1 MTCKFVW
8 LVKGLLTLS
17 TYDSDR
23 GTRVARMFG
32 ANPGQI
38 LVLKCIMRD
47 SPFAVVTSLFIG
59 GISFFGYVIQIA
71 ESPIRRLTP
80 EMDYTSYINACWGTV
95 ATMTTVG
102 YGDIYPRTTF
112 GRGIMIFCSMYGV
125 IVVSLMVVTVT
136 NFLCMSQM
144 ESASYT
150 VMKKLEY
157 KELIRGEAVKILV
170 NVNRDPKGDPK
181 KEEERYCKIKNA
193 ISSFR
198 YFKRIYRNIGELNLI
213 DEMTTMFNK
222 VLGVAEDIR
231 DILQV
236 GDIEGEVKS
245 EMKSRMEQCKTD
257 FGESEAPIR
266 EKKRKSQIVLHDG
279 YLAQVHRRV
288 RQSIISKFSESSDH
302 ASMDHN
308 RLSLG
313 HKKKWGKVGKSSR
326 FHRNDTD
333 IGTGNMSEPV
343 KPPLGL
349 MNHTR
354 NIKVLPPVDKIPS
367 HPNIIHEGMESQE
380 KFSREAEKG
389 SETDNQNHNKDTGEH
404 HETNPF
410 GNQYQN
416 SQNVRNQNSNNNNK
430 NYYYITEPSK
440 KKNKNKRKILKNN
453 INMTAKER
461 PTHS

>member
-32 ANPGQI
+32 AYPGQI

-47 SPFAVVTSLFIG
+47 SPFTMVTGFFLG
-59 GISFFGYVIQIA
+59 GIAFFGYLIQIA

-80 EMDYTSYINACWGTV
+80 VMDYTSYINACWGTV

-102 YGDIYPRTTF
+102 YGDMYPRTTF

-136 NFLCMSQM
+136 NFLMMSKM

-170 NVNRDPKGDPK
+170 NFYRDPKGDPK

-193 ISSFR
+193 LTDFR

-213 DEMTTMFNK
+213 DEMAPMFNK
-222 VLGVAEDIR
+222 VLGVVEDIR

-245 EMKSRMEQCKTD
+245 ELKSKMEQCKTH

-266 EKKRKSQIVLHDG
+266 KKKRKSQIGLHDG

-288 RQSIISKFSESSDH
+288 RQSIISKFSNSSDH

-308 RLSLG
+308 QLSLG
-313 HKKKWGKVGKSSR
+313 HKKKGAKVRIASKLY
-326 FHRNDTD
+326 RNDTE
-333 IGTGNMSEPV
+333 IERANISEPV
-343 KPPLGL
+343 KLPLGL

-354 NIKVLPPVDKIPS
+354 NITVLPPVDKIPS
-367 HPNIIHEGMESQE
+367 HPNIIQEGTESQE
-380 KFSREAEKG
+380 KFTRQAEKG
-389 SETDNQNHNKDTGEH
+389 SETDNQNHNKDISEH

-416 SQNVRNQNSNNNNK
+416 SQNVHNQNSNNNNK
-430 NYYYITEPSK
+430 NYYYITDPST
-440 KKNKNKRKILKNN
+440 KKNKNKRKTPKN
-453 INMTAKER
+453 NMTAKDGL
-461 PTHS
+461 THS